1 MMLGETGWTNNLKTT
16 VAVLVGL
23 AVPTAAL
30 WLKVGPIKKFRDGR
44 SIAPTEEKLLR
55 PPGHSLQ
62 QSLDDKFYDCFT
74 SYAVACGFWTLSVLL
89 LPTLWKITPAL
100 LFHPSVTAVLGLFLV
115 VVSLGTW
122 TIRRVARGLN
132 EAENIRLGLRGEQAV
147 GEVLN
152 ELREAGFRAFHDLPA
167 GKDWNVDHV
176 AVGPPGVFVL
186 ETKTRRKPRNSRRS
200 NRAAYRVTV
209 DGNVLRFPD
218 WDDRDSLRQAAAN
231 ARWVANFLSRKT
243 GEKVHVEALVVLPGW
258 YVDQTGP
265 APAVK
270 AMNPK
275 YLAGYLRN
283 QPPAL
288 SPVQQRRIAAALE
301 DLCRTL
307 EF

>member
-1 MMLGETGWTNNLKTT
+1 MLSETGWTNPLMTF

-23 AVPTAAL
+23 AIPSAAV
-30 WLKVGPIKKFRDGR
+30 WLKIGPVKKFRDGR
-44 SIAPTEEKLLR
+44 SIAPTDEKLLR

-62 QSLDDKFYDCFT
+62 LRLEDQYYHCLM
-74 SYAVACGFWTLSVLL
+74 SYVAACAFWTLAVLL
-89 LPTLWKITPAL
+89 LSLVWKITPASL
-100 LFHPSVTAVLGLFLV
+100 LHPSVAGVLGLFLV
-115 VVSLGTW
+115 LVCSGTW
-122 TIRRVARGLN
+122 AILRVTRGLN

-152 ELREAGFRAFHDLPA
+152 ELGNAGFRAFHDLPA

-186 ETKTRRKPRNSRRS
+186 ETKTRRKPRRSRRS

-218 WDDRDSLRQAAAN
+218 WDDRDSFQQAAAN
-231 ARWVANFLSRKT
+231 ARWVANYLSQKT
-243 GEKVHVEALVVLPGW
+243 GEKVRAEAIVVLPGW
-258 YVDQTGP
+258 YVEYTGR

-275 YLAGYLRN
+275 YLAGYLRD
-283 QPPAL
+283 QPPTL
-288 SPVQQRRIAAALE
+288 SPAQQRRIAAALE